1 MYIQRFQ
8 KILSKGV
15 SISRI
20 LRLSRSVERC
30 VVVNV

>member
-8 KILSKGV
+8 EILSKGV

-20 LRLSRSVERC
+20 LRLSRNVERC
-30 VVVNV
+30 VLVNV